1 VLAASVEDDW
11 LVAVDIAAR
20 AGGDPGYPCLQGPAE
35 PAPAQRPHSLA
46 LVQTAGWEV
55 AAPAARRALET
66 AMARLMDSGIA
77 IVDRRA
83 DAAIREVEGAIA
95 PSPDALPA
103 TSPANLLPIIAKAT
117 LSR

>member
-1 VLAASVEDDW
+1 
-11 LVAVDIAAR
+11 
-20 AGGDPGYPCLQGPAE
+20 
-35 PAPAQRPHSLA
+35 
-46 LVQTAGWEV
+46 
-55 AAPAARRALET
+55 
-66 AMARLMDSGIA
+66 MARLMDSGIA

-95 PSPDALPA
+95 PSPAALPA